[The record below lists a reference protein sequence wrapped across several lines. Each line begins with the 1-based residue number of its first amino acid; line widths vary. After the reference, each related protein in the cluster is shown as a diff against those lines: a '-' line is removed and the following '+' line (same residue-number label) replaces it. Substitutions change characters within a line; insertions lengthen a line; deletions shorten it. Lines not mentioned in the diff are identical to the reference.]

1 MTYLINPV
9 AIKSKS
15 ITLDKLSDEIVHY
28 LSSIYVVVNELPTVP
43 LPENKDKIHLVRNTE
58 TENNNEFVEYL
69 YINTGWEKFGQFKA
83 DIDLSGYCTL
93 NRLESEL
100 ETINA
105 EFNSLNNNITNCNND
120 ITQIKN
126 EQDVTSLA
134 YKVKILIQNVNTNQT
149 NINNLLNNDL
159 SINGSKTFVKIPK
172 CSVVPTLDNDLANKK
187 YVDDNI
193 TNVNNEITSAKNS
206 ISEIKLNYVDKFT
219 NQTIN
224 GVKTF
229 SASPI
234 VPTPVENTEVANKKY
249 VDDADAT
256 IKTSIS
262 TLQSSLSTTN
272 SNVNSLTQKVSAN
285 ETNITALQTK
295 ANTNSTNITNILNR
309 LTSIESILSA
319 ISIQE

>member
-1 MTYLINPV
+1 MAYLINPV

-28 LSSIYVVVNELPTVP
+28 LSSIYVVVNELPAVP
-43 LPENKDKIHLVRNTE
+43 LPENKNKIHLVRNTE
-58 TENNNEFVEYL
+58 TENNNEFIEYL
-69 YINTGWEKFGQFKA
+69 YIDTGWEKFGQFKA

-93 NRLESEL
+93 TRLESEL

-105 EFNSLNNNITNCNND
+105 EFNNLNNNIIECNND

-134 YKVKILIQNVNTNQT
+134 YKVKILIQDVNTNQT

-172 CSVVPTLDNDLANKK
+172 CSVVPALNNDLANKK
-187 YVDDNI
+187 YVDDNV
-193 TNVNNEITSAKNS
+193 TNINNEITTAKNS
-206 ISEIKLNYVDKFT
+206 ISEIKLNYVDKSIA
-219 NQTIN
+219 QTIN

-234 VPTPVENTEVANKKY
+234 VPTPVENTEVTNKKY
-249 VDDADAT
+249 VDDADAAN
-256 IKTSIS
+256 KTLIT

-272 SNVNSLTQKVSAN
+272 GNVTSLTSRVSAN

-295 ANTNSTNITNILNR
+295 ANNNSTNITNILNR
-309 LTSIESILSA
+309 LNEIESVLSA
-319 ISIQE
+319 ISIKE